1 MKSKKLF
8 LLLTITALAL
18 INYSCSDDDES
29 SGGSDIGDATIT
41 VSGDVQEQK
50 SGMADFHHLTDLPGG
65 METWEI
71 SIHDFS
77 PQTFSLQ
84 FMLTSATSEITQPGV
99 GTYEI
104 GFTPN
109 STSVFTAIYTHIPDG
124 DFMNSTEY
132 STLWGGTGTL
142 NITTSN
148 DNTVSGNFQF
158 SASKVDDELN
168 IVGTIEVSGEFTAN
182 KRQF

>member
-1 MKSKKLF
+1 MKYKKLF
-8 LLLTITALAL
+8 LLFTIAALAL
-18 INYSCSDDDES
+18 INYSCSNDDDN
-29 SGGSDIGDATIT
+29 SGGPDIGDATIT
-41 VSGDVQEQK
+41 VSGDIQGQK

-71 SIHDFS
+71 SIHDYS

-84 FMLTSATSEITQPGV
+84 FMLASATSEITQPGV
-99 GTYEI
+99 GTHEI
-104 GFTPN
+104 GFAPG

-132 STLWGGTGTL
+132 STLWGGAGSL

-148 DNTVSGNFQF
+148 ENTVSGNFQF
-158 SASKVDDELN
+158 SATEVDDELN

>member
-8 LLLTITALAL
+8 LFLTLTTLAL
-18 INYSCSDDDES
+18 INYSCSDDDDS
-29 SGGSDIGDATIT
+29 SGGPDIGDATIT
-41 VSGDVQEQK
+41 VSGDVQGQK

-71 SIHDFS
+71 SIHDYS

-84 FMLTSATSEITQPGV
+84 FMLASATSEITQPGV
-99 GTYEI
+99 GAHEI

-132 STLWGGTGTL
+132 STLWGGAGTL

-158 SASKVDDELN
+158 SATEVDDELN
-168 IVGTIEVSGEFTAN
+168 IVGTVEVSGEFTAN